1 LFKAADGVES
11 HWSQVAHSVFWAERV
26 TVQKQMGCSPYYTAT
41 GTHPLIPLDITEA
54 TYLQPP
60 PDSILSTTDLLVR
73 RAIALQRRPEDL
85 AKLHS
90 KVFAARKQA
99 AILFKRKHVRTIH
112 NYKFAPGSLVLMRNT
127 RIEYKLDRK
136 MKPRYLGPLII
147 VSCNRGGA
155 YIVAE
160 LDGSVFDRPVAAFQL
175 IPYFARTAIPIPE
188 DLLDVNQQQI
198 CKMELS
204 DYAGDLEAIAEDSE
218 DERED
223 QDN

>member
-1 LFKAADGVES
+1 
-11 HWSQVAHSVFWAERV
+11 
-26 TVQKQMGCSPYYTAT
+26 MGCSPYYAAT

-60 PDSILSTTDLLVR
+60 PNSILSTTDLLVR

-85 AKLHS
+85 AKLHT

-99 AILFKRKHVRTIH
+99 AILFERKHVRMIH
-112 NYKFAPGSLVLMRNT
+112 DYKFAPGSLVLMRNT
-127 RIEYKLDRK
+127 RIEYELDRK

-147 VSCNRGGA
+147 VSRNRGGA

-160 LDGSVFDRPVAAFQL
+160 LDGSVFDRPVAAFRL
-175 IPYFARTAIPIPE
+175 IPYFARAAIPIPE
-188 DLLDVNQQQI
+188 DLLDVNQQRI
-198 CKMELS
+198 RKMELS
-204 DYAGDLEAIAEDSE
+204 DYAGDLEAIAGDSE